1 MNFLA
6 IALAFLS
13 FVPAQHRQ
21 LIVVT
26 TKNWDAVQ
34 GVAQRFDWHDGRYTK
49 VGPSFPVV
57 VGKAGLAWGLGLVP
71 IQPAP
76 GDPVKREGDG
86 KSPAGVFALPYAFG
100 FSKTNTRLP
109 FRVLTPTVVCPD
121 DPQSTHYNTL
131 VDSLEVA
138 KDWHS
143 AEQMRSISAYRFGVF
158 VANNSDTVK
167 PGAGSCV
174 FLHIWHD
181 QSHGSVGTVGCT
193 AMTESNIRLLLRWL
207 DPHDHPLLVQM
218 PAAEY
223 LRYRK
228 SLGLPQL

>member
-6 IALAFLS
+6 IVLAFLS
-13 FVPAQHRQ
+13 FVPAQHKQ

-34 GVAQRFDWHDGRYTK
+34 GVAQRFDWHGRRYIK
-49 VGPSFPVV
+49 VGPSFHVV
-57 VGKAGLAWGLGLVP
+57 VGKTGLAWGLGLVS
-71 IQPAP
+71 IHPAP
-76 GDPVKREGDG
+76 GDPIKREGDG
-86 KSPAGVFALPYAFG
+86 KSPAGIFALPYAFG
-100 FSKTNTRLP
+100 FSKTNARLP
-109 FRVLTPTVVCPD
+109 FRILTPTVVCPD
-121 DPQSTHYNTL
+121 DSRSTHYNTL
-131 VDSLEVA
+131 VDSSEVA

-143 AEQMRSISAYRFGVF
+143 AEQMRSISGYRFGVF
-158 VANNSDTVK
+158 VANNSNPAK
-167 PGAGSCV
+167 PGAGSCI
-174 FLHIWHD
+174 FLHIWRD
-181 QSHGSVGTVGCT
+181 QSHGTVGCT

-207 DPHDHPLLVQM
+207 DPDQHPVLVQM